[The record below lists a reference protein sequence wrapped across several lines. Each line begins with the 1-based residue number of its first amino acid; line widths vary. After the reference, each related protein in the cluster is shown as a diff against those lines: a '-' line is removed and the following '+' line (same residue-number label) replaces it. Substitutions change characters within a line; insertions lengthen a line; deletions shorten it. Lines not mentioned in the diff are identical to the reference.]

1 MPILVPFGFLTPKK
15 DEQTDA
21 HMMPKLGSAS
31 WNNILYMKT
40 LFMNNFSILSIRRN
54 NMKTDK
60 SNFR

>member
-31 WNNILYMKT
+31 
-40 LFMNNFSILSIRRN
+40 
-54 NMKTDK
+54 
-60 SNFR
+60 